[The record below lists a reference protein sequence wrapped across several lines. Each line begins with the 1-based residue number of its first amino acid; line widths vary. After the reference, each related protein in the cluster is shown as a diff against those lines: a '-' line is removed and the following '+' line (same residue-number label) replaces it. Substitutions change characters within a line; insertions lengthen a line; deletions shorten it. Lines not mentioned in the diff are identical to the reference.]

1 MARAKRTI
9 SQDSAAHA
17 YRYLLTSLEHP
28 NRSLKFSIPFEDRD
42 KAISSLK
49 QLSMDA
55 GEFLK
60 GFSVYTPEVEKL
72 QAWCDKWLDADDM
85 RRMWNALRQQTHKE
99 RYKLKR
105 IPLRYNTWLNLSMY
119 AEKKGLT
126 LGDAIDSLLEKN

>member
-9 SQDSAAHA
+9 TKDTAAHA
-17 YRYLLTSLEHP
+17 YRYLLTALEHP

-60 GFSVYTPEVEKL
+60 GFSVYTPKPDEL
-72 QAWCDKWLDADDM
+72 QVWCDKWLATNDM

-105 IPLRYNTWLNLSMY
+105 IPLRYDTWLNLSMY

-126 LGDAIDSLLEKN
+126 LGEAIDALLQKN

>member
-9 SQDSAAHA
+9 DKETAAQA
-17 YRYLLTSLEHP
+17 YRYLLTALEHP
-28 NRSLKFSIPFEDRD
+28 KRSLKFSIPFEDRK
-42 KAISSLK
+42 KAISSLTR
-49 QLSMDA
+49 LSMDA

-60 GFSVYTPEVEKL
+60 GFSVYTPKPDEL
-72 QAWCDKWLDADDM
+72 QAWCDKWLATDDM

-105 IPLRYNTWLNLSMY
+105 IPLRYDTWLNLSMY

-126 LGDAIDSLLEKN
+126 LGDAIDSLLKKN

>member
-9 SQDSAAHA
+9 TKDTAAHA
-17 YRYLLTSLEHP
+17 YRYLLTALEHP
-28 NRSLKFSIPFEDRD
+28 TRSLKFSIPFEDRE
-42 KAISSLK
+42 KAISALRE
-49 QLSMDA
+49 LSMDA

-60 GFSVYTPEVEKL
+60 GFSVYTPKPKDL
-72 QAWCDKWLDADDM
+72 QAWCEKWLATDDM

-105 IPLRYNTWLNLSMY
+105 IPLRYDTWLNLSMY

-126 LGDAIDSLLEKN
+126 LGDAIDSLLVKN